1 MQTELASISQ
11 ESQDADLSVIND
23 EVPVKKE
30 INSEMKSNYLKSLIN
45 QYEPD
50 IVKQL
55 QMNL

>member
-1 MQTELASISQ
+1 
-11 ESQDADLSVIND
+11 LSVIND

-55 QMNL
+55 QMNLQSPELSPRQFSQT